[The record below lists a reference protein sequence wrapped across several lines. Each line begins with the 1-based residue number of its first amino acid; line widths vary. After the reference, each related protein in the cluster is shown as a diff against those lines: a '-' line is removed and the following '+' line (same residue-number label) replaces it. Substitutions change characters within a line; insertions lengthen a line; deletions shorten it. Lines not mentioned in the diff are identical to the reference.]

1 MRDFSIRFKG
11 LIEGGYMHYDCKR
24 TSGQVVPLVAVM
36 AALLMG
42 CAGLAVDLVRAY
54 IVKVQMHAAIDAAT
68 LAAIRADGE
77 DRSVV
82 AEQVFTANFPDGYM
96 GTGAVDLDIDV
107 SGGGFTIRASA
118 ETPMP
123 TYFMRWYGHDA
134 LDIAAFS
141 EAQRPEG
148 AKFLMLDEDNIDSG
162 ISLSGYGRMSIKEI
176 TETDPPKCGNG
187 NTSVCVND
195 DIAGLYVRT
204 LLFTRGRDITPY
216 SGLWL
221 PTGQVGDFGMFQ
233 FTNPDPQTSNQNGAQ
248 FTTQELISGTC
259 AASDENNLDK
269 IDGVKA
275 LGAAEINALLG
286 KTVCALVW
294 DSDISWD
301 YSKVEGSLKG
311 ATKGLTAFTVQQV
324 SPHPAGGSYLPL
336 IRVDLIAS
344 SDVIDVCSTSGGT
357 FGAALLTQ

>member
-1 MRDFSIRFKG
+1 
-11 LIEGGYMHYDCKR
+11 MHCECKR
-24 TSGQVVPLVAVM
+24 TSGQVVPLIAVI

-54 IVKVQMHAAIDAAT
+54 VVRVQMHAAIDAAT

-82 AEQVFTANFPDGYM
+82 VEQVFRANFPDGYM
-96 GTGAVDLDIDV
+96 GTGAIDLDIDV
-107 SGGGFTIRASA
+107 SGGGVVVRATA
-118 ETPMP
+118 GTPMP
-123 TYFMRWYGHDA
+123 VYFMRWYGYNE
-134 LDIAAFS
+134 LNIGAFS

-148 AKFLMLDEDNIDSG
+148 TKFLMLDEDIIDSG
-162 ISLSGYGRMSIKEI
+162 ISLSGYGRTSIKEI
-176 TETDPPKCGNG
+176 TEADPPKCGNG
-187 NTSVCVND
+187 DTSVCVND

-221 PTGQVGDFGMFQ
+221 PTGQVGDYGMFQ

-248 FTTQELISGTC
+248 FTTQELIGGTC
-259 AASDENNLDK
+259 AASNENNLDK

-275 LGAAEINALLG
+275 LGSADINALLG

-301 YSKVEGSLKG
+301 YAKVEGSLKG

-324 SPHPAGGSYLPL
+324 TPHPAGGSYLPL

-344 SDVIDVCSTSGGT
+344 SDVINVCSTSGET
-357 FGAALLTQ
+357 FGAALLTK